1 MKTVWVVVGL
11 AVAALSGCNQCE
23 KMTESVCK
31 DLGAEDCASWQAID
45 GPNKVIPGA
54 KRPNKA
60 CGAVL
65 DNEAA
70 YKGVVK
76 TARLMILSDKLQKAT
91 DNTQRKELSEKIKT
105 LATSN

>member
-1 MKTVWVVVGL
+1 MKTVCLVVGL
-11 AVAALSGCNQCE
+11 GIAALSGCNNCE

-31 DLGAEDCASWQAID
+31 DLGAEDCASWKAID
-45 GPNKVIPGA
+45 GPAKVIPAA

-60 CGAVL
+60 CGAAL

-70 YKGVVK
+70 YKGLVK

-91 DNTQRKELSEKIKT
+91 DNAQRKELSEKIK
-105 LATSN
+105 AVAASN